1 MAIPQPIRK
10 PLRAVYRR
18 AQAEV
23 LVGRIAL
30 HTMDPELM
38 RMGRKMQEL
47 SRESFGWTTPHRTR
61 WWEYPWILREV
72 ERRASGNKKTALD
85 AGAGKSPMPIAL
97 AQLGLKTLVADPDS
111 QQQTGKN
118 SGGEWDWTDYSRWG
132 VETRCAGMQEKLF
145 EDGELGVA
153 VSVSV
158 IEHIPATVR
167 REGLKAMA
175 TALEQ
180 GGLMVLTVDLVK
192 GSRQLWNRVLDI
204 EVEPLEIHGSAEDL
218 IAEAAEVNLKL
229 LHQELCPVSTEHHD
243 ILGLVFER
251 VEAP

>member
-1 MAIPQPIRK
+1 M
-10 PLRAVYRR
+10 
-18 AQAEV
+18 E
-23 LVGRIAL
+23 
-30 HTMDPELM
+30 
-38 RMGRKMQEL
+38 
-47 SRESFGWTTPHRTR
+47 
-61 WWEYPWILREV
+61 
-72 ERRASGNKKTALD
+72 
-85 AGAGKSPMPIAL
+85 
-97 AQLGLKTLVADPDS
+97 
-111 QQQTGKN
+111 
-118 SGGEWDWTDYSRWG
+118 
-132 VETRCAGMQEKLF
+132 EKLY

-167 REGLKAMA
+167 REGLRAMA
-175 TALEQ
+175 TALEK

-218 IAEAAEVNLKL
+218 IAEAAEVGLKL

-251 VEAP
+251 S

>member
-1 MAIPQPIRK
+1 
-10 PLRAVYRR
+10 
-18 AQAEV
+18 
-23 LVGRIAL
+23 
-30 HTMDPELM
+30 
-38 RMGRKMQEL
+38 
-47 SRESFGWTTPHRTR
+47 
-61 WWEYPWILREV
+61 
-72 ERRASGNKKTALD
+72 
-85 AGAGKSPMPIAL
+85 MPIAL

-229 LHQELCPVSTEHHD
+229 LHRQKLRLMNSLLKWLIKRRSLRKPLFCQSLQFQWIQLRKMFRTNLRKRMMTAINSMSV
-243 ILGLVFER
+243 
-251 VEAP
+251 